1 MSVETANG
9 PAQDTT
15 SSQRR
20 VPSIVIWVL
29 LGLFGL
35 GVASLVYALRSETI
49 RPDFRLL
56 TVSFLYLMGVSQAG
70 VVFCA
75 ITRLVRAQWAKPY
88 YRFAELST
96 LAFFPFALGTFLL
109 IYVYARHELFH
120 WLTNHSLTNG
130 AEEHASPWLSSHWLL
145 IRNLFGLFLFYG
157 LSALYVVR
165 SLKPDLPGDRSIFL
179 NLARGTARN
188 AEENSSVPYA
198 RKVERQLY
206 LLSPWVIAGFVICNT
221 FFAWDFGMMLIPHW
235 HSTVFPIYF
244 WFGNLFAG
252 TAALIAFPALLGRSH
267 AARQHFGPEQIRGL
281 GMLLTT
287 FTLMWLYFFWA
298 QFFVIWFGNLPREFA
313 PLWRQMYGH
322 YAPYYWS
329 MMTGCFFLP
338 FAAFIFAIARR
349 SVLAMGLIGCGINA
363 GIWINKYLMVMPALA
378 PDDRPFDHWLD
389 VILALGLLAGFVA
402 AVLLLAGR
410 FPLYSQW
417 EMRLRPDA
425 RSQVLH

>member
-9 PAQDTT
+9 PAQDTA
-15 SSQRR
+15 SSLRR
-20 VPSIVIWVL
+20 GVVPNIVMWGLV
-29 LGLFGL
+29 GLFCSGA
-35 GVASLVYALRSETI
+35 ASLVYALSSETM

-88 YRFAELST
+88 YRLAELST

-109 IYVYARHELFH
+109 IYVYARDELFH
-120 WLTNHSLTNG
+120 WLANHSLANG
-130 AEEHASPWLSSHWLL
+130 TEEHLSPWLSSHWLL
-145 IRNLFGLFLFYG
+145 LRNLLGLLLFYG
-157 LSALYVVR
+157 LSAFYVMK
-165 SLKPDLPGDRSIFL
+165 SLGPDLPDAARS
-179 NLARGTARN
+179 GQ
-188 AEENSSVPYA
+188 SDA

-206 LLSPWVIAGFVICNT
+206 LLSPWVIVAFVICNT

-252 TAALIAFPALLGRSH
+252 TAALIVFPAVLGQSH
-267 AARQHFGPEQIRGL
+267 AADQHFGPEQIRGL

-298 QFFVIWFGNLPREFA
+298 QFFVIWFGNLPREFE

-338 FAAFIFAIARR
+338 FAAFIFAIVKR
-349 SVLAMGLIGCGINA
+349 SLPAMCLIGFGINA
-363 GIWINKYLMVMPALA
+363 GIWINKYLIVMPALA
-378 PDDRPFDHWLD
+378 LDDRPFEHWLD
-389 VILALGLLAGFVA
+389 VILALGLMAGFVA
-402 AVLLLAGR
+402 AVLILAGR

-417 EMRLRPDA
+417 EMRLRPEP
-425 RSQVLH
+425 RR

>member
-9 PAQDTT
+9 PAQDTA

-20 VPSIVIWVL
+20 GVVPNIVIWVL
-29 LGLFGL
+29 VGLFGL
-35 GVASLVYALRSETI
+35 SVASLVYALSSETM

-109 IYVYARHELFH
+109 IYVYARDELFH
-120 WLTNHSLTNG
+120 WFTNHS

-145 IRNLFGLFLFYG
+145 IRNLFGLLLFYG
-157 LSALYVVR
+157 LSALYVIK
-165 SLKPDLPGDRSIFL
+165 SLRPDLPAASGQSD
-179 NLARGTARN
+179 
-188 AEENSSVPYA
+188 A

-206 LLSPWVIAGFVICNT
+206 LLSPWVIVGFVICNT

-252 TAALIAFPALLGRSH
+252 TAALIVFPAVLGRSN

-298 QFFVIWFGNLPREFA
+298 QFFVIWFGNLPREFE

-338 FAAFIFAIARR
+338 FAAFIFAIVKR
-349 SVLAMGLIGCGINA
+349 SLPAMCLIGFGINA

-402 AVLLLAGR
+402 AVILLAGR

-417 EMRLRPDA
+417 EMRLRPEP
-425 RSQVLH
+425 RR

>member
-9 PAQDTT
+9 PARDTT

-20 VPSIVIWVL
+20 GVVPNIVIGVL
-29 LGLFGL
+29 VGLFGL
-35 GVASLVYALRSETI
+35 SIASLVYALRSETM

-88 YRFAELST
+88 YRLAELST

-109 IYVYARHELFH
+109 IYVYARDELFH
-120 WLTNHSLTNG
+120 WLTNHST
-130 AEEHASPWLSSHWLL
+130 EEHASPWLSSHWLL
-145 IRNLFGLFLFYG
+145 IRNLFGLCLFYG

-165 SLKPDLPGDRSIFL
+165 SLKPDL
-179 NLARGTARN
+179 LAAAQT
-188 AEENSSVPYA
+188 SQSDA

-206 LLSPWVIAGFVICNT
+206 LLSPWVIVGFVICNT
-221 FFAWDFGMMLIPHW
+221 LFAWDFGMMLIPHW

-252 TAALIAFPALLGRSH
+252 AAALIVFPAVLGRSH
-267 AARQHFGPEQIRGL
+267 AGQHFGPEQIRGL

-298 QFFVIWFGNLPREFA
+298 QFFVIWFGNLPREFE

-338 FAAFIFAIARR
+338 FAAFIFAIVKR
-349 SVLAMGLIGCGINA
+349 SLPAMCLIGFGINA

-402 AVLLLAGR
+402 AVVLLASR
-410 FPLYSQW
+410 FPLCSQW
-417 EMRLRPDA
+417 EMRLRPEP
-425 RSQVLH
+425 RRQ

>member
-9 PAQDTT
+9 PARDPA

-20 VPSIVIWVL
+20 GVLPNIVIWVL
-29 LGLFGL
+29 VGLFGL
-35 GVASLVYALRSETI
+35 SVASLVYALSSETM

-109 IYVYARHELFH
+109 IYVYARDELFH
-120 WLTNHSLTNG
+120 WLTDHSLTNG

-165 SLKPDLPGDRSIFL
+165 SLKPDLLAAAQTSQGD
-179 NLARGTARN
+179 AH
-188 AEENSSVPYA
+188 
-198 RKVERQLY
+198 KVERQLY
-206 LLSPWVIAGFVICNT
+206 LLSPWVIVGFVICNT

-298 QFFVIWFGNLPREFA
+298 QFFVIWFGNLPREFE

-338 FAAFIFAIARR
+338 FAAFIFAIVKR
-349 SVLAMGLIGCGINA
+349 SLPAMCLIGFGINA
-363 GIWINKYLMVMPALA
+363 GVWINKYLIVMPALA

-402 AVLLLAGR
+402 AVVLLAGR
-410 FPLYSQW
+410 FPLYSHW
-417 EMRLRPDA
+417 EMRLRPEP
-425 RSQVLH
+425 RR

>member
-1 MSVETANG
+1 MSSLETVTA
-9 PAQDTT
+9 PAQYTAA
-15 SSQRR
+15 SRR
-20 VPSIVIWVL
+20 RGVVPSIVLWVL
-29 LGLFGL
+29 VGLFGL
-35 GVASLVYALRSETI
+35 SVASLIYALRSETMQ
-49 RPDFRLL
+49 PDFRLL

-88 YRFAELST
+88 YRLAELST

-109 IYVYARHELFH
+109 IYVYARDELFH
-120 WLTNHSLTNG
+120 WLTNHSLTNYSLKNG

-157 LSALYVVR
+157 LSALYVVK
-165 SLKPDLPGDRSIFL
+165 SLRQDL
-179 NLARGTARN
+179 TADAHTSQTRN
-188 AEENSSVPYA
+188 SQTDA

-206 LLSPWVIAGFVICNT
+206 LLSPWVIVGFVICNT

-252 TAALIAFPALLGRSH
+252 VAALIIFPVVLGRSQE
-267 AARQHFGPEQIRGL
+267 AGSRFGPEQIRGL

-298 QFFVIWFGNLPREFA
+298 QFFVIWFGNLPREFE

-338 FAAFIFAIARR
+338 FAAFIFAIVKR
-349 SVLAMGLIGCGINA
+349 SLPAMCLIGLGINA

-378 PDDRPFDHWLD
+378 PDDRPFDHGLD

-402 AVLLLAGR
+402 AVVLLAGR
-410 FPLYSQW
+410 FPLYSLW
-417 EMRLRPDA
+417 EMQLREP
-425 RSQVLH
+425 RREIGL

>member
-1 MSVETANG
+1 MSVETVNG
-9 PAQDTT
+9 PARDPA
-15 SSQRR
+15 SAQRR
-20 VPSIVIWVL
+20 AVLNFVIGALV
-29 LGLFGL
+29 GLFGL
-35 GVASLVYALRSETI
+35 GVASLVYALGSETM

-88 YRFAELST
+88 YRLAELST

-109 IYVYARHELFH
+109 IYVYARDELFH
-120 WLTNHSLTNG
+120 WLTIG
-130 AEEHASPWLSSHWLL
+130 VEEHASPWLSSHWLL
-145 IRNLFGLFLFYG
+145 IRNLFGLLLFYG
-157 LSALYVVR
+157 LSALYVVK
-165 SLKPDLPGDRSIFL
+165 SLEPDAD
-179 NLARGTARN
+179 
-188 AEENSSVPYA
+188 A
-198 RKVERQLY
+198 RKAERQLY
-206 LLSPWVIAGFVICNT
+206 LLSPWVIVGFVICNT
-221 FFAWDFGMMLIPHW
+221 FFAWDFGMMLVAHW

-252 TAALIAFPALLGRSH
+252 TAALIVFPAVLGRSP
-267 AARQHFGPEQIRGL
+267 AAAEHFGPGQIRGL

-298 QFFVIWFGNLPREFA
+298 QFFVIWFGNLPREFE

-338 FAAFIFAIARR
+338 FAAFIFAIVKR
-349 SVLAMGLIGCGINA
+349 SLPAMCLIGLSINA
-363 GIWINKYLMVMPALA
+363 GIWINKYLIVMPALD

-402 AVLLLAGR
+402 GVVLLSRKYRGNAASRGGFDHAAIR
-410 FPLYSQW
+410 
-417 EMRLRPDA
+417 
-425 RSQVLH
+425 